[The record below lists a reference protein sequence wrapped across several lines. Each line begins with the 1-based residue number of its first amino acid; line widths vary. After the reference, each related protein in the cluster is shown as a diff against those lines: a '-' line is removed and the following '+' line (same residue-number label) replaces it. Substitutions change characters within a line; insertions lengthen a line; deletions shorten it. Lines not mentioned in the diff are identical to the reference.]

1 MIKLLAELFI
11 KDPDNT
17 ADPAVREKYGVLC
30 GGVGILF
37 NVILFAF
44 KFGAGIIAKSVAV
57 TADAFNNLSDAGS
70 SVITVLGFRLASKKP
85 DADHP
90 FGHGRI
96 EYIAGLIVSFLIVL
110 AGVELCK
117 SSVRAVISPE
127 PVEREL
133 LPVVILAVSI
143 LVKLYMYFYNH
154 ATAQKISSPTM
165 EAVARDSLSDTV
177 STFVVLVS
185 VFISPYTKLPLDGI
199 AGIIVSAFIVY
210 SGIISAKETINPL
223 LGLPPTKEFTR
234 AIEKEVLLHKPI
246 SGIHDLVVHNYGPG
260 RLMISLHAE
269 VPGSGNVFELHDAID
284 NAETDLEKKFN
295 CQVTIHLD
303 PIDSGNPEVAELN
316 QFISGVAEKID
327 KDITIHDLRIVPGKT
342 HTNVIFDAVNPNSS
356 VLSDDDLKK
365 ILSERIYAVRP
376 ECNCV
381 INIDRSF
388 V

>member
-1 MIKLLAELFI
+1 
-11 KDPDNT
+11 
-17 ADPAVREKYGVLC
+17 
-30 GGVGILF
+30 
-37 NVILFAF
+37 VIL
-44 KFGAGIIAKSVAV
+44 
-57 TADAFNNLSDAGS
+57 
-70 SVITVLGFRLASKKP
+70 
-85 DADHP
+85 
-90 FGHGRI
+90 
-96 EYIAGLIVSFLIVL
+96 
-110 AGVELCK
+110 
-117 SSVRAVISPE
+117 PE
-127 PVEREL
+127 PVKREL

-199 AGIIVSAFIVY
+199 AGIIVSVFIIY
-210 SGIISAKETINPL
+210 GGIMSAKETINPL

-269 VPGSGNVFELHDAID
+269 VPGSGNVFDLHDAID
-284 NAETDLEKKFN
+284 NAETDLAKKFN

-327 KDITIHDLRIVPGKT
+327 KDITIHDLRIVPGST

-365 ILSERIYAVRP
+365 VLRERIYAVRP
-376 ECNCV
+376 ECNCI

>member
-1 MIKLLAELFI
+1 MIKLLAKLFI

-30 GGVGILF
+30 GVVGILF

-44 KFGAGIIAKSVAV
+44 KFGAGVIAKSVAV

-96 EYIAGLIVSFLIVL
+96 EYVAGLIVSFLIVL

-117 SSVRAVISPE
+117 SSVRAVILPE
-127 PVEREL
+127 PVKREL

-199 AGIIVSAFIVY
+199 AGIIVSVFIIY
-210 SGIISAKETINPL
+210 GGIMSAKETINPL

-269 VPGSGNVFELHDAID
+269 VPGSGNVFDLHDAID
-284 NAETDLEKKFN
+284 NAETDLAKKFN

-327 KDITIHDLRIVPGKT
+327 KDITIHDLRIVPGST

-365 ILSERIYAVRP
+365 VLRERIYAVRP
-376 ECNCV
+376 ECNCI